1 MNGRPPLVL
10 ASRSPRRADILT
22 QMGVPFVVDSA
33 DIDETPLP
41 NETPRELVMRLA
53 TAKCLAVAAR
63 HPADTVVLG
72 ADTTVDVD
80 GEIFGT
86 PTDIDHARTMLRRL
100 SGRTHF
106 VHTAVCV
113 AHGGDHRADRD
124 TNHRTALDTAAVSM
138 HPIDADL
145 LERYLATGESLDKAG
160 AYAVQGEAAMF
171 VERVTG
177 HLTTVVGLPVRVV
190 EQLLGSLSGR

>member
-86 PTDIDHARTMLRRL
+86 PTDIEHARTMLRRL
-100 SGRTHF
+100 SGRTHL

-113 AHGGDHRADRD
+113 AHGSDHRADRD
-124 TNHRTALDTAAVSM
+124 TDHRTALDTAAVSM

-160 AYAVQGEAAMF
+160 AYAIQGEAAMF

-190 EQLLGSLSGR
+190 EQLLASLSGR

>member
-100 SGRTHF
+100 SGRTHL

-113 AHGGDHRADRD
+113 AQGGDHRPDRD

>member
-22 QMGVPFVVDSA
+22 QMGVAFVVDSA

-100 SGRTHF
+100 SGRTHL

-113 AHGGDHRADRD
+113 AQGGDHHADRGS
-124 TNHRTALDTAAVSM
+124 NHRVAIDTAAVSM

-190 EQLLGSLSGR
+190 EHLLGSMSGR

>member
-1 MNGRPPLVL
+1 MNGRPSLVL

-100 SGRTHF
+100 SGRTHL

-113 AHGGDHRADRD
+113 AQGGAHRADRN

-190 EQLLGSLSGR
+190 EQLLGSLSGH

>member
-22 QMGVPFVVDSA
+22 QMGVAFVVDSA

-86 PTDIDHARTMLRRL
+86 PADIDHARTMLRRL
-100 SGRTHF
+100 SGRTHL

-113 AHGGDHRADRD
+113 AQGGDHRADRD
-124 TNHRTALDTAAVSM
+124 TKHRTALDTAAVSM

>member
-100 SGRTHF
+100 SGRTHL

-113 AHGGDHRADRD
+113 AQGGDHRADRD
-124 TNHRTALDTAAVSM
+124 TKHRTALDTAAVSM

>member
-100 SGRTHF
+100 SGRT
-106 VHTAVCV
+106 
-113 AHGGDHRADRD
+113 
-124 TNHRTALDTAAVSM
+124 
-138 HPIDADL
+138 
-145 LERYLATGESLDKAG
+145 
-160 AYAVQGEAAMF
+160 
-171 VERVTG
+171 
-177 HLTTVVGLPVRVV
+177 
-190 EQLLGSLSGR
+190 

>member
-100 SGRTHF
+100 SGRTHL

-113 AHGGDHRADRD
+113 AQGGDHRADRN
-124 TNHRTALDTAAVSM
+124 TNHRASLDTAAVSM
-138 HPIDADL
+138 HPIDAEF

-190 EQLLGSLSGR
+190 EHLLGSMSGR

>member
-1 MNGRPPLVL
+1 MNLRTPLVL
-10 ASRSPRRADILT
+10 ASRSPRRADLLT
-22 QMGVPFVVDSA
+22 QMGVAFVVDSA
-33 DIDETPLP
+33 DIDETPLS

-53 TAKCLAVAAR
+53 TAKCLAVATR
-63 HPADTVVLG
+63 HPADTLVLG

-86 PTDIDHARTMLRRL
+86 PSDIDHARTMLRRL
-100 SGRTHF
+100 SGRTHQ

-113 AHGGDHRADRD
+113 ARVGTHRTDRD
-124 TNHRTALDTAAVSM
+124 TIHLTELDTASVSM
-138 HPIDADL
+138 HPIDPEL

-190 EQLLGSLSGR
+190 EHLLRSMSGR

>member
-10 ASRSPRRADILT
+10 ASRSPRRANILT
-22 QMGVPFVVDSA
+22 QMGVAFVVDSA

-53 TAKCLAVAAR
+53 TVKCLAVAAR

-100 SGRTHF
+100 SGRTHL

-113 AHGGDHRADRD
+113 AQGGDHRVAI
-124 TNHRTALDTAAVSM
+124 DTAAVSM

-190 EQLLGSLSGR
+190 EHLLGSMSGR

>member
-33 DIDETPLP
+33 DVDETPLP
-41 NETPRELVMRLA
+41 IETPRELVMRLA

-86 PTDIDHARTMLRRL
+86 PTHIDHARTMLRRL
-100 SGRTHF
+100 SGRTHL

-113 AHGGDHRADRD
+113 AHGGDHRADRGTD
-124 TNHRTALDTAAVSM
+124 HRTALDTAAVSM

-160 AYAVQGEAAMF
+160 AYAIQGEAAMF

-190 EQLLGSLSGR
+190 EQLLASFSGR